1 LQKKNLKQNNEMTT
15 KQNKSRHSTPDE
27 ALSFS
32 QARYTYPMEPQS
44 TASAGA
50 RSTKPWESNNMLQ
63 YRTGQDRTGQPFHYV
78 LSLPF
83 SFFHPRADDNHVMIM
98 AIMKATTTMQMHI
111 HLVYQHHCEQE
122 EAA

>member
-15 KQNKSRHSTPDE
+15 TQNKSRHSTPDE

-32 QARYTYPMEPQS
+32 QARYTYPMKPQS

-50 RSTKPWESNNMLQ
+50 RPTKPWESNNMLQ
-63 YRTGQDRTGQPFHYV
+63 YRTGQPFHDV

-83 SFFHPRADDNHVMIM
+83 SFCRPRVDDNHVMIM